1 MKSTESLVLN
11 EEQAIELLALLI
23 TSARTQLG
31 EPAVYGPMRLLTA
44 AERLSSFVEA
54 KASPRTQAFLR
65 QFTAE
70 IAVAQNQMAMIDS
83 YSAAV
88 DGLCRSIAGHLVVR
102 SGLKGG
108 AS

>member
-1 MKSTESLVLN
+1 MKSAESLVLS

-44 AERLSSFVEA
+44 AERLSNFMES
-54 KASPRTQAFLR
+54 KASPGTQAFLR
-65 QFTAE
+65 QFTDE
-70 IAVAQNQMAMIDS
+70 IAAAQDQMAIIDNYTAS
-83 YSAAV
+83 V
-88 DGLCRSIAGHLVVR
+88 DGLCRSIAGHLVAR
-102 SGLKGG
+102 SELKGG